1 MVHLRDE
8 KDGKAKHH
16 PRFGLSCLSKNGY
29 TDQWHFLDGTWG
41 YETLDFWVFP
51 LFEQPLTGLRGV
63 LLMVVS
69 IETEFNHP
77 TWRTFT
83 IKYRDLNQI
92 QFNHENGVICGW
104 LTITY
109 GRSILKGSP
118 SVILRPT
125 GCLNIGLFHGPVQ
138 RSHGT
143 HHINVVNHV
152 VKSCHLSVSY
162 PLKSRI
168 FPLVTTIGQAKIHW
182 NPWYF
187 HWNPL
192 KTIETH
198 FF

>member
-16 PRFGLSCLSKNGY
+16 PTFGLSCLSKNGY

-83 IKYRDLNQI
+83 NKYRDLNQI
-92 QFNHENGVICGW
+92 QFNNENGVICGW

-109 GRSILKGSP
+109 GGSILKGSP

-138 RSHGT
+138 RSHYPT
-143 HHINVVNHV
+143 SL
-152 VKSCHLSVSY
+152 KSC
-162 PLKSRI
+162 
-168 FPLVTTIGQAKIHW
+168 GQIMS
-182 NPWYF
+182 NQ
-187 HWNPL
+187 WNPL
-192 KTIETH
+192 KSLIFSLKPI
-198 FF
+198 FFDRFSGH